1 MMVILMNKNY
11 IKLCLVIITTLLSFY
26 TFLSTRYENS
36 TVSEISVLLSLI
48 FSLPIVMHCE
58 YRYIKKEKIKTL
70 YLTIMIILYFIS
82 FAIISLLLIEIINNQ
97 IDIFIKFDT
106 CNVILSN
113 LLFMTTSWLMIFTN
127 FIDIDNEE
135 ETVKFIITIFA
146 LLTVIS
152 VHINYYINP
161 NLKTIINEST
171 IGEKAL
177 YITQNYIY
185 FGIMYVL
192 ILISKLNKKI

>member
-1 MMVILMNKNY
+1 MNKKY
-11 IKLCLVIITTLLSFY
+11 IKLIIIIITTLISFY
-26 TFLSTRYENS
+26 TFLSTRYEYS
-36 TVSEISVLLSLI
+36 IVSEISVLLSLI
-48 FSLPIVMHCE
+48 FSLPIIMHYE
-58 YRYIKKEKIKTL
+58 YSYIKKEKFKTI

-97 IDIFIKFDT
+97 IDIFIKFET
-106 CNVILSN
+106 SKVIFTN
-113 LLFMTTSWLMIFTN
+113 LLFMTTSWLMLFTA
-127 FIDIDNEE
+127 FIDIDKEE
-135 ETVKFIITIFA
+135 EKVNFIITIIV
-146 LLTVIS
+146 LLIVIL

-192 ILISKLNKKI
+192 ILISKLVKKI

>member
-1 MMVILMNKNY
+1 MH
-11 IKLCLVIITTLLSFY
+11 
-26 TFLSTRYENS
+26 YEYS
-36 TVSEISVLLSLI
+36 
-48 FSLPIVMHCE
+48 
-58 YRYIKKEKIKTL
+58 YIKKEKFKTI

-97 IDIFIKFDT
+97 IDIFIKFET
-106 CNVILSN
+106 SKVIFTN
-113 LLFMTTSWLMIFTN
+113 LLFMTTSWLMLFTA
-127 FIDIDNEE
+127 FIDIDKEE
-135 ETVKFIITIFA
+135 EKVNFIITIIV
-146 LLTVIS
+146 LLIVIL

-192 ILISKLNKKI
+192 ILISKLVKKI

>member
-1 MMVILMNKNY
+1 MNKKY
-11 IKLCLVIITTLLSFY
+11 IKLIIIIITTLLSFY
-26 TFLSTRYENS
+26 TFLSTRYEYS
-36 TVSEISVLLSLI
+36 IVSEISVLLSLI
-48 FSLPIVMHCE
+48 FSLPIIMHYE
-58 YRYIKKEKIKTL
+58 YSYIKKEKFKTI

-97 IDIFIKFDT
+97 IDIFIKFET
-106 CNVILSN
+106 FKVIFSN
-113 LLFMTTSWLMIFTN
+113 LLFMTTSWLMLFTA
-127 FIDIDNEE
+127 FVDIDKEE
-135 ETVKFIITIFA
+135 EKANFIITIIV
-146 LLTVIS
+146 LLIVIL

-192 ILISKLNKKI
+192 ILISKLVKKI